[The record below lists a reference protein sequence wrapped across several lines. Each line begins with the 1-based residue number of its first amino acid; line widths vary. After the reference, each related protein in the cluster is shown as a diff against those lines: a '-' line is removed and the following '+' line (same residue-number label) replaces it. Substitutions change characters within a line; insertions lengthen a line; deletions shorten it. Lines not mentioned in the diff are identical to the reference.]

1 METALISAPMIP
13 KSKTSRPP
21 SELADVVHRHGQSF
35 RRAFPLSAL
44 QHRILN
50 LNFPVGPGIRR
61 RISHFSVPQK
71 VRPMSLHRPH
81 FFRPKKWISFVSVL
95 RANWEVQVN
104 AIAHCRTAD
113 LGGHVD
119 ACDSCGHQGI
129 SYNSCRNRHC
139 PKCQSALRHRWLNDR
154 LKDLLPVPYFHV
166 VFTIPDQLGPLA
178 LQNPKPLYDLLFK
191 AVGSTL
197 STIAADPKHL
207 GAHIGFI
214 ALLHTWGQNLLLHP
228 HIHCLVPAGGL
239 SNDRTRWVQSPSH
252 FFLPVRVL
260 SRFFRRVFL
269 EQLLDLH
276 STGKLALHGRL
287 APFKEPKAFASFVH
301 SLRATDWVV
310 YAKPPFGGP
319 DHVLRYLGRY
329 THRVAISN
337 HRLTRI
343 TDDHVSFRW
352 KDYRD
357 PSHPKIMALHPHE
370 FLRRFLLHALPV
382 SFTRIRHFGFLANR
396 VRVRNIALIRHFL
409 GQQAAP
415 PLTPVFSVNPL
426 TPETSFQRSTAPDHQ
441 QDPAPQA
448 SVPLRINDPAVPCPR
463 CAVGRITRRL
473 LNPMRLPVFNSS

>member
-1 METALISAPMIP
+1 MIGTGHSRARPLMETLLGSPPIP
-13 KSKTSRPP
+13 QKPAARPAR
-21 SELADVVHRHGQSF
+21 ELADVVHRHGDAFRQS
-35 RRAFPLSAL
+35 FPLSAL
-44 QHRILN
+44 QHRIL
-50 LNFPVGPGIRR
+50 
-61 RISHFSVPQK
+61 
-71 VRPMSLHRPH
+71 
-81 FFRPKKWISFVSVL
+81 
-95 RANWEVQVN
+95 N

-139 PKCQSALRHRWLNDR
+139 PKCQTANRHRWVNDR

-166 VFTIPDQLGPLA
+166 VFTIPDALGPLA

-191 AVGSTL
+191 SVGSTL
-197 STIAADPKHL
+197 STIAADPKQF

-228 HIHCLVPAGGL
+228 HLHCLVPAGGL
-239 SNDRTRWVQSPSH
+239 SSDRSRWIQSPSH

-269 EQLLDLH
+269 EQLLALAADR
-276 STGKLALHGRL
+276 KLAFHGRL
-287 APFKEPKAFASFVH
+287 AGFADPKAFASFVNR
-301 SLRATDWVV
+301 LRATDWVV

-337 HRLTRI
+337 HRLTQI
-343 TDDHVSFRW
+343 ADDHVSFRW

-357 PSHPKIMALHPHE
+357 PSQPKIMSLHPHE

-396 VRVRNIALIRHFL
+396 VRVRNIALIRYLL
-409 GQQAAP
+409 GQQTAPSVTPTLSFHFSTTEAPFPQDAITDDEQPPQP
-415 PLTPVFSVNPL
+415 PLT
-426 TPETSFQRSTAPDHQ
+426 
-441 QDPAPQA
+441 
-448 SVPLRINDPAVPCPR
+448 VPLQPSHPAIPCPR
-463 CAVGRITRRL
+463 CAVGRMTRRL
-473 LNPMRLPVFNSS
+473 FNPIRFPLLNSS